1 MVSPNQVCGEPVRP
15 DSGIM
20 IARLLWLASVS
31 VASLAGQSAP
41 GTREAMSPERRGD
54 ILMARKMYR
63 EAAEAYREGPQDSA
77 IIWNKIGIAYHQM
90 MMLDAAKK
98 NYEMAVKLNPQYSE
112 AINNL
117 GTVYYARKSFRRA
130 VSFYNRALKI
140 APRAASIH
148 SNLGTAQ
155 FARKKYKE
163 AVEAYQTALS
173 LDPEVFEHRGAFG
186 TLLQERSVQ
195 EKAKFH
201 FYLAKTYANAGMN
214 ERALQYLR
222 MAFEEG
228 FKERQKVMEEPE
240 FTALRELEE
249 FKLLMASQPRV
260 L

>member
-1 MVSPNQVCGEPVRP
+1 MVSPNLVCGQAVRP
-15 DSGIM
+15 DSKVRV
-20 IARLLWLASVS
+20 ARLLWLASVS
-31 VASLAGQSAP
+31 VALLAAQP
-41 GTREAMSPERRGD
+41 VPNPREAMSAERRGD

-63 EAAEAYREGPQDSA
+63 EAAEAYREGPRDSA
-77 IIWNKIGIAYHQM
+77 IIWNKVGIAYHQM

-117 GTVYYARKSFRRA
+117 GTVHYAKKNYRRA
-130 VSFYNRALKI
+130 VGFYNRALKI
-140 APRAASIH
+140 SPRSASIH

-173 LDPEVFEHRGAFG
+173 IDPEVFEHRGAFG

-195 EKAKFH
+195 EKARFH

-240 FTALRELEE
+240 FAALRELEE

>member
-1 MVSPNQVCGEPVRP
+1 MFSPGPSRP
-15 DSGIM
+15 GPTRPGRRTSIF
-20 IARLLWLASVS
+20 RLFGAASLAIT
-31 VASLAGQSAP
+31 SLAGQSVP
-41 GTREAMSPERRGD
+41 GPREPLGPERRGD
-54 ILMARKMYR
+54 IFMARKMYR
-63 EAAEAYREGPQDSA
+63 EAVEAYREGPQDSA
-77 IIWNKIGIAYHQM
+77 ILWNKIGIAYHQM

-98 NYEMAVKLNPQYSE
+98 NYEMAVRLNPQYSE

-117 GTVYYARKSFRRA
+117 GTVHYAKKNYRRS
-130 VSFYNRALKI
+130 VSLYNRALKI
-140 APRAASIH
+140 APRSASIY

-163 AVEAYQTALS
+163 AVEAYRMALS
-173 LDPEVFEHRGAFG
+173 IDPEVFEHRGAYG

-228 FKERQKVMEEPE
+228 FNERQKVMEEPE
-240 FTALRELEE
+240 FAALRELEE
-249 FKLLMASQPRV
+249 FKQLMASQPRV